1 MTVQSNRI
9 LSDLPS
15 GDPALLNRI
24 SWARR
29 WNDRASSVDYALAA
43 RKKALDGHGRR
54 SRAEQGFALRTLGWH
69 ALWRGELTLAM
80 DYCLRA
86 ETYLPESEFVN
97 ERAGIYSMLGKVHYM
112 RNRFDL
118 AICSVERGLWLVQEA
133 DDDPA
138 TLADL
143 MLTQA
148 AIQRQSGERARAG
161 ITLGRA
167 RELSEGENATLVEV
181 CTASLLL
188 DDGDATRAV
197 THGEAAV
204 ASASAGGNLIAQP
217 HAHAVMA
224 GCMIALG
231 KHLDAHEQIA
241 IGLDGL
247 EVGTDM
253 LARCALFRRRADLLR
268 AKGEVGQTINVLAEA
283 ADIAREGK
291 YHLLHKKIAL
301 ASADALEEKGDFKA
315 AVAQHKIAWQLQSET
330 RVR

>member
-29 WNDRASSVDYALAA
+29 WNDRASSFDYALAA

-54 SRAEQGFALRTLGWH
+54 SRAEQGFALRTMGWH
-69 ALWRGELTLAM
+69 ALWRGDLTLAM

-86 ETYLPESEFVN
+86 ETYLPESEFVH

-133 DDDPA
+133 DEDAA
-138 TLADL
+138 TLSDL

-167 RELSEGENATLVEV
+167 RELSDGENAILVDI
-181 CTASLLL
+181 CTAGLLL
-188 DDGDATRAV
+188 DDGDATRARV
-197 THGEAAV
+197 HAEAAV
-204 ASASAGGNLIAQP
+204 AAVERSGNTIAKP

-224 GCMIALG
+224 GCMVILG
-231 KHLDAHEQIA
+231 KHLDAHDQIA
-241 IGLDGL
+241 SGLDGL
-247 EVGTDM
+247 DKDSDM
-253 LARCALFRRRADLLR
+253 LARCALLRRRAELMR
-268 AKGEVGQTINVLAEA
+268 AKGDVDQTIAVLAKA
-283 ADIAREGK
+283 ADIAREGR
-291 YHLLHKKIAL
+291 YQLLHKKIAL
-301 ASADALEEKGDFKA
+301 ASADALEEKGDYKG